1 MRPDPPVDHVPVR
14 IKRLSPHAV
23 LPKYQSADAAAMDL
37 HAALEESITI
47 GAGEVAR
54 IPCGFAM
61 SLPVGYEAQIRP
73 RSGLACTHKLS
84 IPNSPATIDRDFRGE
99 LQVVLIN
106 LGQTPFVV
114 EPKVRIAQMIVAPVV
129 RGIIEEVD
137 ELDDTERGEGGFGST
152 GR

>member
-1 MRPDPPVDHVPVR
+1 MRPDPFVDHVPVR

-23 LPKYQSADAAAMDL
+23 LPEYQSPDAAGMDL

-47 GAGEVAR
+47 GPGEVAR

-84 IPNSPATIDRDFRGE
+84 IPNAPATIDRDYRGE
-99 LQVVLIN
+99 LQVALIN
-106 LGQTPFVV
+106 LGRTPFVV
-114 EPKVRIAQMIVAPVV
+114 EPKVRIAQMIIAPVA
-129 RGIIEEVD
+129 RGIVEEVD
-137 ELDDTERGEGGFGST
+137 ELDETDRGASGFGST
-152 GR
+152 GL